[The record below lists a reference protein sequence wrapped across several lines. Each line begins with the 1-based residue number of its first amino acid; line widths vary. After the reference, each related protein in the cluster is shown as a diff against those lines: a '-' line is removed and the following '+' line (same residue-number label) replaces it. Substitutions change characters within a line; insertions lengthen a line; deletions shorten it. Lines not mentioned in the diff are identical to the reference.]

1 RPQNCVLHLRH
12 SRHPWRSARGH
23 QKRGGGPRNYGMLAG
38 RRLERKAPRELPMLL
53 SKYVDRVAITLSTI
67 CVVHCLAMPFVI
79 ALLPVAALAVGGDGH
94 FHSLMLWFV
103 VPTSVVGLGLGV
115 RVHRR
120 FRIAALGA
128 AAVAVLA
135 AAALWGHTAWDPSVE
150 VVVNVAASVA
160 LAAAHWRNFREVRRV
175 HHH

>member
-1 RPQNCVLHLRH
+1 LNPLDV
-12 SRHPWRSARGH
+12 
-23 QKRGGGPRNYGMLAG
+23 
-38 RRLERKAPRELPMLL
+38 PMLL

-67 CVVHCLAMPFVI
+67 CIVHCLAMPFVI

-120 FRIAALGA
+120 LGVVALGA
-128 AAVAVLA
+128 VAVAVLA